1 MAGSVSGGA
10 SPPTGAASSLPSTT
24 SLSPDT
30 GGASVGS
37 IPGLPKYILE
47 TRRKDLKGKSGVPPQ
62 VLNERGERLS
72 STGDPC
78 VTTGAPVNHP
88 QRQGSITGFSMAA
101 IGRPDPLSFTSL
113 HMHRGP
119 LTSSSEGA
127 PSSQRSVGEWDSSSS
142 HSKVVERSS
151 RFGVPDLKKAH
162 EGDSFIQPQG
172 SERITSAAAP
182 SPYHVAPPE
191 SSSSCSQGWIGD
203 CDSRRT
209 NASPDF
215 PPPSTGTQSP
225 RHDLPGERKPYSASE
240 RASVSTAHHPFTLPV
255 ASLSGRLESFVDTS
269 ARISSSL
276 TFCEGVGS
284 RAATVPPDQSKEIP
298 LNSSRHQTGCLP
310 SSSHEGFRST
320 NGEYLPVSATW
331 AGPSTGNALSNGATA
346 VEGRDAEQ
354 LTRMD
359 GMEDDDDDFLG
370 DSFVVVEA
378 VEGREEVPGCAFSP
392 SPLRFPSHCF
402 SADGLWDSEGPHGDF
417 AVSVSDP
424 ETRSTG
430 PLGRFTLYLVSGR
443 TVAGAPF
450 ACRKRYSDFEW
461 LRMQLVQAFPGVF
474 VPPIPRKQKLG
485 RFDSS
490 FVENRRQGL
499 QEFLQRLFRRR
510 HLAKCSVCVGWLTRS
525 PEGGMDQFKKEVAA
539 RPLAEQLG
547 EFQEIFRAQLGES
560 TGRGTRAESDR
571 FIVFKQFLGKQLT
584 TLEELHRH
592 FSRLASLSRSQ
603 FGCVSA
609 LQNLLRDVC
618 SSEENLLRQIP
629 DLPIP
634 AVRCELATLV
644 SLQRACLV
652 ASPAHNYDVMQQVV
666 AKEFD
671 DTECMLEAV
680 AGLERLVQLKR
691 QAQAQIGREENSLRH
706 VLRSARGSW
715 LQTFVHRKDKDAQI
729 AELRASIEAL
739 KLQVQVLEQWAE
751 ASRLVWVTMEM
762 PKLVTAKSIAFTR
775 AAHAFIDRQQ
785 QQFLQEARIWQA
797 YWLRTGASAST
808 ALSDQPASQPRR
820 PSEPESTRK
829 L

>member
-1 MAGSVSGGA
+1 MAGSARGGA
-10 SPPTGAASSLPSTT
+10 SLPTSAASFLPSTT
-24 SLSPDT
+24 PLSPDT
-30 GGASVGS
+30 VGASVGS
-37 IPGLPKYILE
+37 IPGLPRDISE
-47 TRRKDLKGKSGVPPQ
+47 TRVRGLEDRSGVLPQ
-62 VLNERGERLS
+62 TLNARGGRLIS
-72 STGDPC
+72 AREPC
-78 VTTGAPVNHP
+78 VPSCASVNYP
-88 QRQGSITGFSMAA
+88 QREGSTSGFSMAA
-101 IGRPDPLSFTSL
+101 FGRHDPLSSTSG
-113 HMHRGP
+113 HMQSGP
-119 LTSSSEGA
+119 L
-127 PSSQRSVGEWDSSSS
+127 SSSS
-142 HSKVVERSS
+142 GGVHPPRNRTGDPDCAASRPKAVDKSS
-151 RFGVPDLKKAH
+151 SFEIPDLNK
-162 EGDSFIQPQG
+162 
-172 SERITSAAAP
+172 EREDNVHVRSHGTGRARGAPTP
-182 SPYHVAPPE
+182 SPYHVALPE
-191 SSSSCSQGWIGD
+191 SSSSCRQGRGGSF
-203 CDSRRT
+203 DSRST
-209 NASPDF
+209 TASPDF
-215 PPPSTGTQSP
+215 PPTSTGTQPP
-225 RHDLPGERKPYSASE
+225 RQGRPSDVKSYNAAECAVLPSAHQSFAVPV
-240 RASVSTAHHPFTLPV
+240 ASVSGLTESSIAD
-255 ASLSGRLESFVDTS
+255 LSDRF
-269 ARISSSL
+269 SSSRNL
-276 TFCEGVGS
+276 CASVGS
-284 RAATVPPDQSKEIP
+284 TVATVPPDQTRTV
-298 LNSSRHQTGCLP
+298 LTSSHKTSCRP
-310 SSSHEGFRST
+310 SSSHDVFHSPKAETLSLPAPSPGT
-320 NGEYLPVSATW
+320 CPLNVLPNGKSP
-331 AGPSTGNALSNGATA
+331 
-346 VEGRDAEQ
+346 VEGGGAEQ
-354 LTRMD
+354 TARVE
-359 GMEDDDDDFLG
+359 GMEEEDDDLLG

-392 SPLRFPSHCF
+392 PPLRFPSHCF

-490 FVENRRQGL
+490 FVESRRQGL

-510 HLAKCSVCVGWLTRS
+510 HLAKCSVFVGWLTRS

-539 RPLAEQLG
+539 RPLVEQLG
-547 EFQEIFRAQLGES
+547 EFQEIFRAQLDGAS
-560 TGRGTRAESDR
+560 GRGTRAESDR

-609 LQNLLRDVC
+609 LQTLLRDVC
-618 SSEENLLRQIP
+618 SAEENLVRQIP

-634 AVRCELATLV
+634 AVRCELASLV

-680 AGLERLVQLKR
+680 SGLERLVQLKH

-706 VLRSARGSW
+706 VLRSTRGSW

-729 AELRASIEAL
+729 AEIRASIEAL
-739 KLQVQVLEQWAE
+739 KLQVQILEQWAE
-751 ASRLVWVTMEM
+751 ASRAVWVTVEM

-797 YWLRTGASAST
+797 YGLRTGASAE
-808 ALSDQPASQPRR
+808 ALSSQPTAQARS
-820 PSEPESTRK
+820 PSGPDSARK
-829 L
+829 H